1 MSRTFLQLLLMIAL
15 VLAASYF
22 WEPLTGK
29 STDLQASASRQSLP
43 KNYLESTRTWSYDDQ
58 GQLVQIIE
66 AQRAEHYPQRDE
78 SLLQEPRYYSHHGD
92 DRTWSGEA
100 RSGRYQLS
108 KQTLTLQNEVKLI
121 NDQTGG
127 ALTSEMM
134 VLDLNKKTAAS
145 IMPVAITQGEHTTHA
160 DAMLAQLDLEQIQL
174 ISNVESIYVPTN
186 P

>member
-1 MSRTFLQLLLMIAL
+1 MPRTSLQLLLAIVL
-15 VLAASYF
+15 GLAASYF

-43 KNYLESTRTWSYDDQ
+43 KNYLESTRTWSYDDK
-58 GQLVQIIE
+58 GQLVEIIE
-66 AQRAEHYPQRDE
+66 AQRADHYPQRDE

-100 RSGRYQLS
+100 RSGRYRLS
-108 KQTLTLQNEVKLI
+108 KQTLTLHNEVKLT

-127 ALTSEMM
+127 VLTSELM
-134 VLDLNKKTAAS
+134 VLDLNNRTAAT
-145 IMPVAITQGEHTTHA
+145 ITPVTITQDEHITHA
-160 DAMLAQLDLEQIQL
+160 DAMLAKLDSEQIQL
-174 ISNVESIYVPTN
+174 INNVESIYVPTN

>member
-1 MSRTFLQLLLMIAL
+1 MPRTSLQLLLAIVL
-15 VLAASYF
+15 GLAASYF

-29 STDLQASASRQSLP
+29 SAAPQASASPQSLP

-66 AQRAEHYPQRDE
+66 AQSAEHYPQSDE
-78 SLLQEPRYYSHHGD
+78 TLLQEPRYYSHHGD

-100 RSGRYQLS
+100 RSGRYRPS
-108 KQTLTLQNEVKLI
+108 KETLTLRNEVKLT

-127 ALTSEMM
+127 VLTSELM
-134 VLDLNKKTAAS
+134 LLNLKQKTAGS
-145 IMPVAITQGEHTTHA
+145 IVPVTITQGENITHA
-160 DAMLAQLDLEQIQL
+160 DAMLARLDSEQIQL
-174 ISNVESIYVPTN
+174 INNVESIYVPTN